1 MKTLIKNYELQ
12 IENAKSEYD
21 IKSLM
26 IKVSQDCSSYKLSWE
41 AFLDL
46 RKKIIAKGKKLGS
59 KWVEL
64 C

>member
-1 MKTLIKNYELQ
+1 MKALIKNYEKQ
-12 IENAKSEYD
+12 IELAKNEYD
-21 IKSLM
+21 IKDLM
-26 IKVSQDCSSYKLSWE
+26 IRVSQDCSAYKLSWE

-46 RKKIIAKGKKLGS
+46 RNKIIAKGRKLGS